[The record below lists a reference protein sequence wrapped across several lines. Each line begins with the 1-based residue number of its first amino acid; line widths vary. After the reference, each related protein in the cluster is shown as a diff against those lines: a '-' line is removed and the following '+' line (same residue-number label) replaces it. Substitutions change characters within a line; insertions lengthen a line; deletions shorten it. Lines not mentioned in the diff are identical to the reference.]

1 MAGLP
6 VIEHASAA
14 RARHP
19 VFTRAAS
26 SIVKILLY
34 RVFKLFARMLKSAKA
49 LARSVRLRW
58 SWNAHVISKY
68 VHKDCE
74 GEGDDEDG
82 EGTDAEAKKE
92 VAFFFDRDIDP
103 NSAALRDLLALESE
117 EPEPEMSQKEKHKS
131 VEVKKTTTAE
141 LDWSQI
147 RRGGS
152 KS

>member
-1 MAGLP
+1 
-6 VIEHASAA
+6 
-14 RARHP
+14 
-19 VFTRAAS
+19 
-26 SIVKILLY
+26 
-34 RVFKLFARMLKSAKA
+34 MLKSVKKCQSTRTIREAQVVVERTRDIK
-49 LARSVRLRW
+49 
-58 SWNAHVISKY
+58 
-68 VHKDCE
+68 
-74 GEGDDEDG
+74 GDDEDG

-92 VAFFFDRDIDP
+92 VVFFFDRDIDP